1 MAVLQDEK
9 QNTEIVRPDSRLKQ
23 RDTFRTPEELYAELE
38 ETVKKYHPSA
48 DDLSLIHR
56 AYVVAYNA
64 HREQK
69 RKSGEP
75 YIIHPCWVAIIL
87 ADLERDFEEQLE
99 RLQRTQKG
107 VTEVINTL
115 EREDLRGILR
125 LRYINGFKW
134 STIAD
139 MVGYDV
145 RHVTRLHG
153 VALALLPSAE
163 ELEKKM
169 S

>member
-75 YIIHPCWVAIIL
+75 YIIHPLCVSLIL
-87 ADLERDFEEQLE
+87 ADLELDKE
-99 RLQRTQKG
+99 
-107 VTEVINTL
+107 
-115 EREDLRGILR
+115 
-125 LRYINGFKW
+125 
-134 STIAD
+134 TI
-139 MVGYDV
+139 
-145 RHVTRLHG
+145 
-153 VALALLPSAE
+153 VAALLHDV
-163 ELEKKM
+163 LEDTVMCKGEMEYKLETHRKLQVL
-169 S
+169 SD